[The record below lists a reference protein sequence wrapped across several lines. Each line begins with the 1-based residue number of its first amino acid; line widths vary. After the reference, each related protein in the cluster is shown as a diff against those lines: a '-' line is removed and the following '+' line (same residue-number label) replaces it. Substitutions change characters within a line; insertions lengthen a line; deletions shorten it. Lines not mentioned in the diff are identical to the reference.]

1 MNDLPSKKSCRVG
14 NLSVSRVSVWLARI
28 ITSLRTCYS
37 QREVI
42 QDVCIWWGWQ
52 KERWMNEGGSRDI

>member
-42 QDVCIWWGWQ
+42 QDVEA
-52 KERWMNEGGSRDI
+52 KHSRSCSGFVTNSSTIV